1 MSRIREQY
9 VSTGKVR
16 FVYKNYAILGLES
29 RYAAEATECA
39 EEQDTFWGM
48 HDLIFADQ
56 SARRTKLD
64 EASLTA
70 MAVNL
75 GMDEAVFS
83 ECLTSGKYRTILSNE
98 ALAIQ
103 SLGIRGTPAFL
114 VNGVYVSGAQPFE
127 VFQQIIET
135 ELQKVQ

>member
-1 MSRIREQY
+1 
-9 VSTGKVR
+9 
-16 FVYKNYAILGLES
+16 
-29 RYAAEATECA
+29 
-39 EEQDTFWGM
+39 M

-75 GMDEAVFS
+75 GMDEATFS
-83 ECLTSGKYRTILSNE
+83 ECFTSGKYRTILSNE

-127 VFQQIIET
+127 VFQQIIDT